1 MKEAILLTFSLE
13 ELKGVMLSIVDAAL
27 QNHNN
32 CNLNAD
38 NDVLSREEAL
48 KLLECSSPTLIK
60 FQKDGLPYYR
70 LGKKIYFRKSEILD
84 FAKVSKKGGALK

>member
-13 ELKGVMLSIVDAAL
+13 ELKGVIQSVVDVVL
-27 QNHNN
+27 QNQKN
-32 CNLNAD
+32 CNQSAD
-38 NDVLSREEAL
+38 NDVLSREEVL
-48 KLLECSSPTLIK
+48 KFLECSSPTLIK
-60 FQKDGLPYYR
+60 FQKEGLPYLR